1 MTITKNSLVEV
12 IHNEVGLN
20 KREAKEFIEEFFEMI
35 KASLEEGNDIKFSGF
50 GNFILR
56 DKVARPGR
64 NPKTGENVTISERR
78 VVTFKSGLKLKNK
91 LEAYDGKSE
100 S

>member
-12 IHNEVGLN
+12 IHDDVGLN
-20 KREAKEFIEEFFEMI
+20 KREANDFIEEFFEMI
-35 KASLEEGNDIKFSGF
+35 KNTLEEGNDIKFSGF

-100 S
+100 

>member
-12 IHNEVGLN
+12 IHNEVALN

-35 KASLEEGNDIKFSGF
+35 KSSLEEGNDIKFSGF

>member
-12 IHNEVGLN
+12 IHVEVGLN

-35 KASLEEGNDIKFSGF
+35 KNTLEEGNDIKFSGF

-100 S
+100 

>member
-1 MTITKNSLVEV
+1 MTITKNSLVEL
-12 IHNEVGLN
+12 IHDEVGLN
-20 KREAKEFIEEFFEMI
+20 KREAKEFIEEFFKMI
-35 KASLEEGNDIKFSGF
+35 KNTLEEGKDIKFSGF

-64 NPKTGENVTISERR
+64 NPKTGENVIISERR

-100 S
+100 

>member
-12 IHNEVGLN
+12 IHDEVGLN

-35 KASLEEGNDIKFSGF
+35 KNTLEEGNDIKFSGF

-64 NPKTGENVTISERR
+64 NPKTGEIIYVPQKKKVS
-78 VVTFKSGLKLKNK
+78 FKMSKHLKQEINK
-91 LEAYDGKSE
+91 E
-100 S
+100 

>member
-12 IHNEVGLN
+12 IHDEVGLN

-35 KASLEEGNDIKFSGF
+35 KGTLEEGNDIKFSGF
-50 GNFILR
+50 GNFTLR
-56 DKVARPGR
+56 EKVARPGR

-91 LEAYDGKSE
+91 LEAYDGKSK
-100 S
+100 

>member
-1 MTITKNSLVEV
+1 MTITKNSLVEL
-12 IHNEVGLN
+12 IHDEVGLN

-35 KASLEEGNDIKFSGF
+35 KNTLEEGNDIKFSGF

-100 S
+100 

>member
-12 IHNEVGLN
+12 IHDEVGLN

-35 KASLEEGNDIKFSGF
+35 KNALEEGNDIKFSGL

-78 VVTFKSGLKLKNK
+78 VVTFKSGLKLKSK

-100 S
+100 

>member
-12 IHNEVGLN
+12 IHDEVGLN
-20 KREAKEFIEEFFEMI
+20 KREAKEFIEEFFETI
-35 KASLEEGNDIKFSGF
+35 KNTLEEGNDIKFSGF

-78 VVTFKSGLKLKNK
+78 VVTFKSGLKLKSK

-100 S
+100 

>member
-35 KASLEEGNDIKFSGF
+35 KGTLEEGNDIKFSGF

-56 DKVARPGR
+56 EKVARPGR
-64 NPKTGENVTISERR
+64 NPKTGDSVSLPGKNAAH
-78 VVTFKSGLKLKNK
+78 FKP
-91 LEAYDGKSE
+91 GKE
-100 S
+100 LRYKINNIHDID

>member
-1 MTITKNSLVEV
+1 MTITKNSLVEI

-35 KASLEEGNDIKFSGF
+35 KSTLEEGNDIKFSGF
-50 GNFILR
+50 VNFILR

-64 NPKTGENVTISERR
+64 NPKTGEEVVISERR

-100 S
+100 

>member
-35 KASLEEGNDIKFSGF
+35 KASLEEGHDIKISGF
-50 GNFILR
+50 GNFTLR

-64 NPKTGENVTISERR
+64 NPKTGQEVSISARR
-78 VVTFKSGLKLKNK
+78 VVTFNPGEKLKSRVETYAGSK
-91 LEAYDGKSE
+91 
-100 S
+100 

>member
-12 IHNEVGLN
+12 IHDEVGLN

-35 KASLEEGNDIKFSGF
+35 KNTLEEGNDIKFSGF

-78 VVTFKSGLKLKNK
+78 VVTFKSGLKFKNK

-100 S
+100 

>member
-12 IHNEVGLN
+12 IHDEVGLN

-35 KASLEEGNDIKFSGF
+35 KGTLEDGNDIKFSGF
-50 GNFILR
+50 GNFTLR
-56 DKVARPGR
+56 EKVARPGR

-100 S
+100 